1 MNESRSDQL
10 SGPEIESNWNIC
22 FKTRILNCNNNNKM
36 KTWKSTQGFSNY
48 TRKARGNLESL
59 SFTVMYRTTEVYLSV
74 LLPVVS
80 NIILHRKRYCTLLWI
95 LNYEFQAQFK
105 TGAAF
110 ASRKTNSKY
119 NTGVFRVILNWKAA
133 GLPSKGRQTIIIL
146 IVRIRLSQYW
156 KKIDSSLSQSLYK
169 IWDLSA
175 IILWN
180 ETCLSTEISM
190 KKCYNLPIFLPQMI
204 FYSPAKLN
212 VKKINKRKRSS
223 LAERWIIMTKD
234 WKIRRMTS
242 FLWTAENKINLHCN
256 SIYERQPISLMVIY
270 NE

>member
-1 MNESRSDQL
+1 M
-10 SGPEIESNWNIC
+10 
-22 FKTRILNCNNNNKM
+22 
-36 KTWKSTQGFSNY
+36 
-48 TRKARGNLESL
+48 
-59 SFTVMYRTTEVYLSV
+59 
-74 LLPVVS
+74 
-80 NIILHRKRYCTLLWI
+80 
-95 LNYEFQAQFK
+95 
-105 TGAAF
+105 
-110 ASRKTNSKY
+110 
-119 NTGVFRVILNWKAA
+119 
-133 GLPSKGRQTIIIL
+133 IL

-256 SIYERQPISLMVIY
+256 NIYERQPISLMVINIQRITHILITSKNNRY
-270 NE
+270 SKETIFLVKTSLKMCYMPRGKRTDVTARQMK